1 MIGKSRQWAVSAAYA
16 ANLDNR
22 GGSAPRSPDDETS
35 WAALVQLFWL
45 SVGFGFVTASVLAI
59 SAVGLSLQFGITNY
73 INFAFGD
80 FMALGG
86 FFAYVVNNQLLHLDI
101 WIALVLGS
109 VGMGVLAVLI
119 NRTILGPFSR
129 RFTKSHYLLIVTF
142 GLSLILLNVEYSI
155 WGAQVRFYKMPISTA
170 LDIGPLRLT
179 RNQLIVMGI
188 AVALMLAVH
197 AMLKLTRL
205 GKSMRAMSDNTTLAM
220 TSGIDTKRITTI
232 TWFVSGALAGVSGT
246 VLGISEGNLTPASGE
261 LFLFV
266 IFAAVIVGGV
276 GSIYGAMAGAVLIG
290 LATEISAAFI
300 NPSYKLDIAFV
311 ILILALLIRPSGLFS
326 RPGTA

>member
-1 MIGKSRQWAVSAAYA
+1 MS
-16 ANLDNR
+16 
-22 GGSAPRSPDDETS
+22 
-35 WAALVQLFWL
+35 LFWL
-45 SVGFGFVTASVLAI
+45 SVGFGFVTASVLAVA
-59 SAVGLSLQFGITNY
+59 AVGLSLQFGITNY
-73 INFAFGD
+73 VNFAYGD

-86 FFAYVVNNQLLHLDI
+86 FFAYVLNSEVLHLNI

-109 VGMGVLAVLI
+109 LLMGVFAVI
-119 NRTILGPFSR
+119 VNRLILGPFAR
-129 RFTKSHYLLIVTF
+129 RFSKPHYVLIVTF
-142 GLSLILLNVEYSI
+142 GLSLIMLNSEYSI
-155 WGAQVRFYKMPISTA
+155 WGAQVRFFRMPISAA
-170 LDIGPLRLT
+170 LHVGPLLLT

-188 AVALMLAVH
+188 SAVLMLAVH
-197 AMLKLTRL
+197 MLLKVTRL

-232 TWFVSGALAGVSGT
+232 TWFLSGALAGVAGT

-266 IFAAVIVGGV
+266 IFAAVILGGV
-276 GSIYGAMAGAVLIG
+276 GSIYGAMAGAVVIG

-311 ILILALLIRPSGLFS
+311 ALILTLLIRPSGLIA
-326 RPGTA
+326 RPGTT